1 MNCCCT
7 NSSSLLLNL
16 QEKYITEFLHTTI
29 IFALSQKYSE
39 MQMPQND
46 SLQSLPAEIK
56 LKVLQLLSLRDL
68 QTVTRVSRNLRDAT
82 QDPRLWRSLAL
93 TLTQR
98 TWPDFREIIG
108 LQKLKLITS
117 VTFEQNISAKKAEET
132 LRRDGLYLRK

>member
-1 MNCCCT
+1 
-7 NSSSLLLNL
+7 
-16 QEKYITEFLHTTI
+16 
-29 IFALSQKYSE
+29 
-39 MQMPQND
+39 MPQND